1 MAFAGDKISKFK
13 RTDAARLRRARLKY
27 TRFETALLNISHL
40 LWLVFAADEFFSV
53 ADALCRAD
61 D

>member
-1 MAFAGDKISKFK
+1 MAIAGDKISKFK

-40 LWLVFAADEFFSV
+40 LRLVFAADEFFGI
-53 ADALCRAD
+53 ADALGGAD

>member
-13 RTDAARLRRARLKY
+13 RTDAARLRRSRLKC
-27 TRFETALLNISHL
+27 TRFETALLNVSHL
-40 LWLVFAADEFFSV
+40 LRFVFAADELFGI
-53 ADALCRAD
+53 ADALGGAD